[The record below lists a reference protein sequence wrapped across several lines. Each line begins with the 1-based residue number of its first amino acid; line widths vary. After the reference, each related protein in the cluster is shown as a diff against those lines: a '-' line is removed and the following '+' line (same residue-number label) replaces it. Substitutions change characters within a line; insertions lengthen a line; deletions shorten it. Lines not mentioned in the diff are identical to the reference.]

1 MNNLIMSVTKL
12 VTLSEA
18 AGGLFDFN
26 ATLPLEALQ
35 FILLTVAL
43 TFIFYKP
50 IGRLLEERETLIS
63 DNLTEASEKLL
74 TADELCQQ
82 YERQLKEA
90 KAEAQGII
98 TQAEREAK
106 EIVAEEIEE
115 TRAAAASLI
124 ENTNKEMEA
133 EKKVALLMLESK
145 IDELSDLIKKKVLG
159 KVVVP

>member
-1 MNNLIMSVTKL
+1 MSVTKL

-50 IGRLLEERETLIS
+50 IGRLLEEREGLIS

-90 KAEAQGII
+90 KIEAQEII
-98 TQAEREAK
+98 AQAEREAK
-106 EIVAEEIEE
+106 EIVAEEIGQA
-115 TRAAAASLI
+115 RADAADLI
-124 ENTNKEMEA
+124 EQTNKELEA
-133 EKKVALLMLESK
+133 EKEIALMQLESK
-145 IDELSDLIKKKVLG
+145 IDALSDLIKEKVFG
-159 KVVVP
+159 KVVL